1 MSVGPLAV
9 EIICVFILSA
19 YLLHRYSNWRKQHI
33 VVTLATFVS
42 WYFSFIII
50 FILPLDVSSTIY
62 QQCIYDHEKT
72 DEITTLSSINE
83 SHQAEF
89 RDSFR
94 DDNSSFMPIIGNFSI
109 TTNRPNGAPTTENST
124 ETTELTSIKRRDVY
138 ECGKPWSY
146 VPDTILPDM
155 WNIVYWTSQILTW
168 IVCPLMQS
176 YSRAGEFTVR
186 GKLKSALIENAIYY
200 GSYLLIFGIL
210 LIYVAAR
217 PDIRLDG
224 AKLSIILVTAS
235 NTWGLFLLVLL
246 LGYGLVEVPR
256 KYWNA
261 AKKGY
266 ELSYTY
272 FQIAKL
278 STEKSEAEENLED
291 ILDEIKKAAE
301 SIRYNHPLH
310 KHIDTIMTKCP
321 EDFQDK
327 VGKRTMDDYEDYGS
341 GELEMPT
348 QRTLVKLHSKV
359 IYAVMTERRT
369 QFEWHRLLERAFE
382 LEDVEKNAE
391 DGEGYFKHTFSSN
404 PRKGL
409 LKAIYT
415 PKLEWY
421 WKIVFK
427 PWTLKFFAIILAIFS
442 LAVIWSEVTFF
453 NKNPVLSLFA
463 IFVDLAAANYNYFYI
478 ELASFLTIA
487 YMSVCAYYPVFK
499 IRVFNYY
506 YLADH
511 HQTDENSLL
520 FSAILLCRLTPPLCL
535 NFLGL
540 IHLDSHITGDE
551 DMLETSFTAAMG
563 RHMDVLP
570 FMADG
575 FYIYYP
581 ITVLVLCIATYFSLG
596 SRCLAFLG
604 FQQFIGEDEMTQD
617 YVDEGRQIV
626 KREKRKRQRIED
638 GETRRREFFDRYGT
652 RDAGYSSGGYS
663 SSEGGRY
670 GRARESDSDTGRIAS
685 SYDTTRAKFIR
696 NAKPPDSDKV
706 ELLKETEPIDFNEDH
721 VTDYTDSLSLNAD
734 RNGVSGSGRY
744 NRPSWNNTRTSS
756 YSSRGAPK
764 RGFFDDI

>member
-50 FILPLDVSSTIY
+50 FILPLDVSSTKY
-62 QQCIYDHEKT
+62 QQCIYEHEKVE
-72 DEITTLSSINE
+72 EISSLPASNDSDIPTYFPRDVDISVENDNSTTYEVPYFTTTL
-83 SHQAEF
+83 
-89 RDSFR
+89 
-94 DDNSSFMPIIGNFSI
+94 
-109 TTNRPNGAPTTENST
+109 NST
-124 ETTELTSIKRRDVY
+124 ETTELTSIVRREIFD
-138 ECGKPWSY
+138 CGKPWSY

-155 WNIVYWTSQILTW
+155 WKIVYWTSQILTW

-186 GKLKSALIENAIYY
+186 GKLKAALIENAIYY
-200 GSYLLIFGIL
+200 GSYLLIFGVL

-224 AKLSIILVTAS
+224 AKMSVLLVTAS

-266 ELSYTY
+266 ELSYIY

-291 ILDEIKKAAE
+291 VLDEIKKATE

-327 VGKRTMDDYEDYGS
+327 VGKRTMDDYEDYDS

-359 IYAVMTERRT
+359 IYAVMNERRT
-369 QFEWHRLLERAFE
+369 HFEWHRLLERAFE
-382 LEDVEKNAE
+382 LEDVDKNA
-391 DGEGYFKHTFSSN
+391 DGDRYFVHTFSSN
-404 PRKGL
+404 PRRGVIG
-409 LKAIYT
+409 AIYT
-415 PKLEWY
+415 PKMEWY
-421 WKIVFK
+421 WKIVCK
-427 PWTLKFFAIILAIFS
+427 PWTLRILAILLATFS

-453 NKNPVLSLFA
+453 NKNPILSLFA
-463 IFVDLAAANYNYFYI
+463 IFVDLAASNYNYFYI

-487 YMSVCAYYPVFK
+487 YMSVCAYYPIFK

-551 DMLETSFTAAMG
+551 EMLETSFTAIMG

-581 ITVLVLCIATYFSLG
+581 ITILVLCIATYFSLG

-617 YVDEGRQIV
+617 YVDEGREIV
-626 KREKRKRQRIED
+626 KREKRRRQRIQD
-638 GETRRREFFDRYGT
+638 GETRRREFYDRYNP
-652 RDAGYSSGGYS
+652 DAGYSSGGYS
-663 SSEGGRY
+663 SSEGSRY
-670 GRARESDSDTGRIAS
+670 TRNRDSDSATDTIRGANS
-685 SYDTTRAKFIR
+685 NSYEATKAKFTK
-696 NAKPPDSDKV
+696 NNKPPDSDKV
-706 ELLKETEPIDFNEDH
+706 ELLRETEPIDFHEDH
-721 VTDYTDSLSLNAD
+721 VTEYTDSLSINRD
-734 RNGVSGSGRY
+734 RNGGARLGRPTWSSSGR
-744 NRPSWNNTRTSS
+744 TSG
-756 YSSRGAPK
+756 YSSRNQPT
-764 RGFFDDI
+764 RGFFDDV